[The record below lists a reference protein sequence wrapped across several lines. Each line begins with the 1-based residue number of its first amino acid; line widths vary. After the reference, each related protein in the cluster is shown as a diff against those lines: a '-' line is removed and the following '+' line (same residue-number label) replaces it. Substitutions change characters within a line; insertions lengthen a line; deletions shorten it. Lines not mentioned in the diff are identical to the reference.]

1 MKNEATPKG
10 SNTNQANNNLTAS
23 KDLGKLK
30 SMLYRF
36 ANGARYHRFT
46 AEQVGDHCLPTTI
59 TDLQK
64 RYGILFDRKR
74 VKVRNR
80 FGTLTSVCLYWLS
93 GNSLLKARRAAGI
106 DKEAA

>member
-10 SNTNQANNNLTAS
+10 SNINQDSSKLIAS
-23 KDLGKLK
+23 KDPGKLK

-36 ANGARYHRFT
+36 ASGARHHRFS

-64 RYGILFDRKR
+64 RYGIHFDRKR

-80 FGTLTSVCLYWLS
+80 FGRLTSVCLYWLS
-93 GNSLLKARRAAGI
+93 GSSLAKARTAAGI